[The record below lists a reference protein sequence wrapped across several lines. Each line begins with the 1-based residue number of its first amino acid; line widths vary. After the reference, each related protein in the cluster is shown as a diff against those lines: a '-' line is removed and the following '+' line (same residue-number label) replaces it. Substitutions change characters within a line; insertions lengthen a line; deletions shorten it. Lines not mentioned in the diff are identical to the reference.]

1 MFCYS
6 QCSTPRKL
14 RQHIFGKFPA
24 VIFATHCCFLERREV
39 EWRHEHKTFTNNK
52 EDTILKYKTMF
63 LLIPI
68 LIIGGCSQGQPTD
81 SQQEAFLKDL
91 KSGLE
96 SRFSLDDST
105 SIATYISDLDTSIH
119 FEKDK
124 LQEYDSVDFQ
134 DEEFNTIAHD
144 YMDAIASQE
153 SAIPYF
159 PSDLDQF
166 NELYNEKGTEI
177 RRESL
182 KKLCDG
188 YNFQVADEY
197 TENLQSLI
205 NDGGV
210 NWFSY
215 ENRAIQAETDY
226 GVLDVTLDGFKKV
239 NWAEYDPNLEDGKY
253 YGILEMQIHNDS
265 YDDTENYP
273 GLIFTDNF
281 LRVMDSNYMIKNVGN
296 TAWASPDEYNIFTGG
311 VIDGITPG
319 QSMKVGLPYVC
330 DESENEILVQ
340 IMNWCTIVPVS

>member
-1 MFCYS
+1 M
-6 QCSTPRKL
+6 R
-14 RQHIFGKFPA
+14 
-24 VIFATHCCFLERREV
+24 
-39 EWRHEHKTFTNNK
+39 
-52 EDTILKYKTMF
+52 YKVMV
-63 LLIPI
+63 LLFPI
-68 LIIGGCSQGQPTD
+68 LMIGGCSKCQTTD

-96 SRFSLDDST
+96 SRFSLDDSA
-105 SIATYISDLDTSIH
+105 SIDDYPSLLDTSIQ

-144 YMDAIASQE
+144 YMDAVTSQE

-159 PSDLDQF
+159 SSDLDQF
-166 NELYNEKGTEI
+166 NELYNENGTEI

-197 TENLQSLI
+197 AEDLQSLI

-215 ENRAIQAETDY
+215 ENREIQADTDY
-226 GVLDVTLDGFKKV
+226 GVLDITIDGFKKV

-265 YDDTENYP
+265 YDDTDNYP
-273 GLIFTDNF
+273 GLILSDDF
-281 LRVMDSNYMIKNVGN
+281 LVVMDCNYMIKNVEN
-296 TAWASPDEYNIFTGG
+296 TAWASPDEYNVFVGG
-311 VIDGITPG
+311 VIDGIQPE
-319 QSMKVGLPYVC
+319 QSMKVGFPYVC